1 MVIPIWDYGKPG
13 SLQRRPI
20 SFPVKLP
27 RQERGVSWSK
37 AAPVP
42 EVLSPELRDI
52 QMDYERNFSGMAS
65 QPNASAEESGL
76 SPFAFCAS
84 LNTSSRCAVVRSR

>member
-42 EVLSPELRDI
+42 EVLSPEIARYSNGLRAEF
-52 QMDYERNFSGMAS
+52 QRHGLAAER
-65 QPNASAEESGL
+65 E
-76 SPFAFCAS
+76 
-84 LNTSSRCAVVRSR
+84 R